1 MIEFYL
7 MISLVVAAFIYM
19 GHKALKT
26 CDISYEII
34 DLDKRVDKLESEI
47 LECFKLIREDM
58 EEIRRLK

>member
-19 GHKALKT
+19 GNKALKT

-34 DLDKRVDKLESEI
+34 DLTSEWTSWKAKYWNA
-47 LECFKLIREDM
+47 LS
-58 EEIRRLK
+58 